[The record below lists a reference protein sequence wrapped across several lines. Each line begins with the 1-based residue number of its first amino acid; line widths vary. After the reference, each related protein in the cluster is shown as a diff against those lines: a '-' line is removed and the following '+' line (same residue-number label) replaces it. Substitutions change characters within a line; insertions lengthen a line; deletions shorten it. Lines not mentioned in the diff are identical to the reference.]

1 MSTRWTFLG
10 DLKTK
15 NKKLNRRDRG
25 ARRGI
30 KKGIME
36 EWNIG
41 MLGKKKNRQ
50 NPLFHHSIIPTF
62 QFVRSA
68 VDFFDLGERRDFY
81 KKNKR
86 PSAPTRGPE
95 RRGERG

>member
-1 MSTRWTFLG
+1 
-10 DLKTK
+10 
-15 NKKLNRRDRG
+15 
-25 ARRGI
+25 
-30 KKGIME
+30 ME

-68 VDFFDLGERRDFY
+68 VDLFSTLEGAETFLR
-81 KKNKR
+81 KIKR
-86 PSAPTRGPE
+86 PSRPNRGSE
-95 RRGERG
+95 RKGKKG